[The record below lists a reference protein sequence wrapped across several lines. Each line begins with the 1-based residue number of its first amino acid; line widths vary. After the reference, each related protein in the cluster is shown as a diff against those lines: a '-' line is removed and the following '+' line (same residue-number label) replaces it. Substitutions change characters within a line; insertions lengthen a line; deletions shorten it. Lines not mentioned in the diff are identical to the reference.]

1 MAMLPHYPNTHHL
14 ITNFMSK
21 KLFAVAALATLG
33 LVACTGS
40 KGDQPQPVVITG
52 SVPADANLDGTLV
65 YLYKATADG
74 RETLDSVEIKGGKFA
89 FDTIATPDPL
99 AIAELRI
106 GRKYRTPLVLEGGN
120 VFADMEAVAAVGTP
134 LNDSL
139 SAFLTEGDSLM
150 QDFYTRIEAASQ
162 DSTANVDSIGLAMYN
177 QFLADNAKRLEAY
190 VAKHKDN
197 ILGLR
202 ALSQLLDE
210 GETTPDNV
218 ARWKSLV
225 APALLES
232 PGIQQTLKR
241 VDNLVAT
248 APGMAFRDFAGVDD
262 EGKPNKLS
270 DFVGKGNYVLAD
282 FWASWCGP
290 CRRAIPE
297 LMEINK
303 EYGPKGLK
311 IVGIAVWDKMD
322 DHLAAMK
329 ELKITWP
336 QIFSEKEATDLYGV
350 RGVPQIM
357 LFGPDGKIVARDLH
371 GLKAI
376 KEALEAELAKTGG
389 KL

>member
-1 MAMLPHYPNTHHL
+1 
-14 ITNFMSK
+14 MSK

-74 RETLDSVEIKGGKFA
+74 RETLDSVEIKGGKFT

-371 GLKAI
+371 GFKAI